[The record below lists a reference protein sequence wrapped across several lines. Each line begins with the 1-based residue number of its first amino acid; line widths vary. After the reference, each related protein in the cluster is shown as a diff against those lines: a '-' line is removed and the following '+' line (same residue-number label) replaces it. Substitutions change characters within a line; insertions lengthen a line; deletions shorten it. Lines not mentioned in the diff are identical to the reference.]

1 MTRLLIK
8 LFIRDSENTGSE
20 AVRMR
25 YGVLSG
31 AVGIALNA
39 LLSLFKLIFGSA
51 AHSIAVVADGVNNLF
66 DAVSSIISLIGF
78 KISGKPA
85 DKEHP
90 FGHGRV
96 EYVSAL
102 TLAFFILIT
111 GVELIKGSVDKFT
124 NPEPTV
130 FSVPAAVTLAV
141 SIAAK
146 LWLAL
151 FNRSIGRRIDS
162 VAVNAVFADSIG
174 DIAATSCSLIALIA
188 SGFTSL
194 PVDAVMGIIVACF
207 VIFTGIGII
216 RDTMGPLLGEPPGK
230 ETVDKLQKLVLSHDG
245 IIGIH
250 DIVLNSYGHSRVIGS
265 LHAEVPADAD
275 LLTAHDMI
283 DLIEREVREK
293 LGIELSIHMD
303 PIMVNDEETDRFRA
317 LVTETVKE
325 IESDATIHDFR
336 VVDGPTHTNLIFDV
350 VLPYKSK
357 LSEEQFRTEVEKR
370 VRQRNGKCFCV
381 INIDRSYVL

>member
-174 DIAATSCSLIALIA
+174 DIAATSCSVTRWGRCSA
-188 SGFTSL
+188 SLLAKRSSTS
-194 PVDAVMGIIVACF
+194 CKSSCSHT
-207 VIFTGIGII
+207 TG
-216 RDTMGPLLGEPPGK
+216 
-230 ETVDKLQKLVLSHDG
+230 
-245 IIGIH
+245 
-250 DIVLNSYGHSRVIGS
+250 
-265 LHAEVPADAD
+265 
-275 LLTAHDMI
+275 
-283 DLIEREVREK
+283 
-293 LGIELSIHMD
+293 
-303 PIMVNDEETDRFRA
+303 
-317 LVTETVKE
+317 
-325 IESDATIHDFR
+325 
-336 VVDGPTHTNLIFDV
+336 
-350 VLPYKSK
+350 
-357 LSEEQFRTEVEKR
+357 
-370 VRQRNGKCFCV
+370 
-381 INIDRSYVL
+381 

>member
-8 LFIRDSENTGSE
+8 LFIKDSENTGSE

-31 AVGIALNA
+31 AVGIVLNA
-39 LLSLFKLIFGSA
+39 VLSLFKLIFGSA
-51 AHSIAVVADGVNNLF
+51 AHSVAVVADGVNNLF

-78 KISGKPA
+78 KMSGKPA

-96 EYVSAL
+96 EYISAL
-102 TLAFFILIT
+102 TLAFFIVIT
-111 GVELIKGSVDKFT
+111 GVELIKSSVGKFT
-124 NPEPTV
+124 SPEPTV

-162 VAVNAVFADSIG
+162 VAVNAVFADSVG
-174 DIAATSCSLIALIA
+174 DIAATACSLVALIA
-188 SGFTSL
+188 SGFTAL
-194 PVDAVMGIIVACF
+194 PVDAVMGIIVAGF

-216 RDTMGPLLGEPPGK
+216 RDTMGPLLGEPPGA

-250 DIVLNSYGHSRVIGS
+250 DIVLNSYGHSRIIGS

-275 LLTAHDMI
+275 LLTAHDTI
-283 DLIEREVREK
+283 DLIEREVRDK

-303 PIMVNDEETDRFRA
+303 PILVNDEKTDSLRS
-317 LVTETVKE
+317 LVANIVRE
-325 IESDATIHDFR
+325 IEPDVTIHDFR
-336 VVDGPTHTNLIFDV
+336 VVDGPTHTNLIFDA

-357 LSEEQFRTEVEKR
+357 LGEDELRQEVSRR
-370 VRQRNGKCFCV
+370 VREANGKCFCV

>member
-51 AHSIAVVADGVNNLF
+51 ARSIAVVADGVNNLF

-303 PIMVNDEETDRFRA
+303 PIMVDDEETDRFRA

-357 LSEEQFRTEVEKR
+357 LSEEQFRAEVEKR

>member
-275 LLTAHDMI
+275 LLTAHDTI
-283 DLIEREVREK
+283 DLVEREVREK

-325 IESDATIHDFR
+325 IESDVTIHDFR
-336 VVDGPTHTNLIFDV
+336 VVDGPTHTNLIFDA

-357 LSEEQFRTEVEKR
+357 LSEEQFRAEVKKR
-370 VRQRNGKCFCV
+370 VRQRNDKCFCV

>member
-8 LFIRDSENTGSE
+8 LFIRNIENTGSE

-39 LLSLFKLIFGSA
+39 LLALFKLIFGSA

-303 PIMVNDEETDRFRA
+303 PIMVDDEETDRFRA

-357 LSEEQFRTEVEKR
+357 LSEEQFRAEVEKR

>member
-8 LFIRDSENTGSE
+8 LFIRNSENTGSE

-39 LLSLFKLIFGSA
+39 LLALFKLIFGSA

-303 PIMVNDEETDRFRA
+303 PIMVDDEETDRFRA

-357 LSEEQFRTEVEKR
+357 LSEEQFRAEVEKR